1 MNEDLRDAESILV
14 VFISTLVMIPDNLP
28 LKNDTPLIQSGL
40 LDSLS
45 LLKLV
50 VFIEEKFGLKLKADE
65 IVPEN
70 FDTIN
75 AICGYLRSR
84 NAEYLGAHRVH

>member
-1 MNEDLRDAESILV
+1 LKEDLRDAESILV
-14 VFISTLVMIPDNLP
+14 SFIGGLVVVPDNLP
-28 LKNDTPLIQSGL
+28 LKSDTPLIRSGL

-50 VFIEEKFGLKLKADE
+50 VFIEERFGVKLKADE
-65 IVPEN
+65 IIPEN
-70 FDTIN
+70 FDTIS

-84 NAEYLGAHRVH
+84 NAD